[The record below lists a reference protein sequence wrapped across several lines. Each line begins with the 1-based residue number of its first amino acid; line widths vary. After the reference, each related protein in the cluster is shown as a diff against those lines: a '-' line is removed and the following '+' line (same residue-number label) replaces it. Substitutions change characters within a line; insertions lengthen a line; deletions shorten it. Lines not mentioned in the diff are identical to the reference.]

1 MPKPF
6 YDISNI
12 VGSSYF
18 IADKNR
24 LAEYSIDSFIPKA
37 AVFPDSEDQ
46 IAEILKICSAENIS
60 ISPMGG
66 NTKSYYGNIPKRLDL
81 IISTKRLNTFIQH
94 DIDDF
99 IATAQSGI
107 SLENFQKSILKSNQ
121 YLALDPPLLD
131 RGCTLGGLISTNGYG
146 PSRHRFNGIKENLLS
161 LRIVR
166 ADGKK
171 VKGGG

>member
-1 MPKPF
+1 MLKPF

-18 IADKNR
+18 LADKNR

-81 IISTKRLNTFIQH
+81 IVSTKRLNTFIQH
-94 DIDDF
+94 DVDDF

-107 SLENFQKSILKSNQ
+107 SLKDFQKSIRKSNQ

-131 RGCTLGGLISTNGYG
+131 KGCTLLDSQ
-146 PSRHRFNGIKENLLS
+146 
-161 LRIVR
+161 
-166 ADGKK
+166 
-171 VKGGG
+171 